1 MDPKRRRQAINST
14 VVLPTNSKQI
24 SHHRNLN
31 EQITSLYGGEILDEV
46 RKLEKIRVKIKR
58 RAADLDSI

>member
-1 MDPKRRRQAINST
+1 VDPKRRRQTIIRT
-14 VVLPTNSKQI
+14 VVPPAISEQC

-31 EQITSLYGGEILDEV
+31 EQITSRYGGEILDEV
-46 RKLEKIRVKIKR
+46 RKLEKLRVKIKR